1 MDDPFLQENGTL
13 KNKLG
18 ITDPDELEE
27 VSYKNSA
34 KKAVQILQSNFKV
47 KSIDDLNKIH
57 KEMFKDVFDWAG
69 QTRTY
74 DLSKNFKHNG
84 KVYKH
89 DFLPASM
96 MDTSAVYINQILS
109 SLPKGKCTSCDYAEL
124 LDTINDYHPFREGNG
139 RSTKVFLQCIASQ
152 HGQSIDYPRKN
163 EGLILAENN
172 ADVNAL
178 SKMINVEDIDQG
190 KDMHL
195 SI

>member
-18 ITDPDELEE
+18 ITDPDKLEE

-84 KVYKH
+84 KVYQH
-89 DFLPASM
+89 DFLPSAL
-96 MDTSAVYINQILS
+96 MDNSAVYINQMLS
-109 SLPKGKCTSCDYAEL
+109 SLPKGKLKSKDYAEL

-152 HGQSIDYPRKN
+152 HGQAIDYPRKN

-178 SKMINVEDIDQG
+178 SKMIDVEDID
-190 KDMHL
+190 KSPDMHL

>member
-18 ITDPDELEE
+18 ITDPDKLEE

-47 KSIDDLNKIH
+47 KLIDDLNKIH

-84 KVYKH
+84 KVYQH
-89 DFLPASM
+89 DFLPSAL
-96 MDTSAVYINQILS
+96 MDNSAVYINQMLS
-109 SLPKGKCTSCDYAEL
+109 SLPKGKLKSKDYAEL

-152 HGQSIDYPRKN
+152 HGQAIDYPRKN

-178 SKMINVEDIDQG
+178 SKMIDVEDVD
-190 KDMHL
+190 KSPDMHL

>member
-74 DLSKNFKHNG
+74 DLSKNFKHHG
-84 KVYKH
+84 KVYQH

-96 MDTSAVYINQILS
+96 MDNSAVYINQMLDA
-109 SLPKGKCTSCDYAEL
+109 LPKGKCTSRDYAEL
-124 LDTINDYHPFREGNG
+124 LDTVNDYHPFREGNG

-152 HGQSIDYPRKN
+152 HGQAIDYPRKN

-178 SKMINVEDIDQG
+178 SKMIDVEDID
-190 KDMHL
+190 KSPDMHL

>member
-74 DLSKNFKHNG
+74 EF
-84 KVYKH
+84 
-89 DFLPASM
+89 
-96 MDTSAVYINQILS
+96 
-109 SLPKGKCTSCDYAEL
+109 
-124 LDTINDYHPFREGNG
+124 
-139 RSTKVFLQCIASQ
+139 
-152 HGQSIDYPRKN
+152 
-163 EGLILAENN
+163 
-172 ADVNAL
+172 
-178 SKMINVEDIDQG
+178 
-190 KDMHL
+190 
-195 SI
+195 